1 MKLKSIGILTLTV
14 LLIVGLLQVDAV
26 GKHPILRSITQ
37 SIRQVVHWVWG
48 PYTPPPQR
56 ATLTIPY
63 EFLNVEDSENTRSSP
78 SEESVAPQ
86 RPSKVIFDQS
96 ESSEPDK
103 ITIVWDEDAGDDGQ
117 ELLEDP
123 ADSRLR
129 LFLQEMS
136 DPDDP
141 VTDLFPEID
150 WYDELDEDYD
160 WESLLSDTE
169 AENEIILD
177 APIRSELV
185 EPLVDELK
193 TRIQEKLEEGSGRE
207 EDWRSGRTEE

>member
-14 LLIVGLLQVDAV
+14 LLVVGLLQVEAV
-26 GKHPILRSITQ
+26 GKHPVVQSIAK

-63 EFLNVEDSENTRSSP
+63 ELLNAEDSESTRPNP

-86 RPSKVIFDQS
+86 RTSKVISDQS
-96 ESSEPDK
+96 EPSEPDAP
-103 ITIVWDEDAGDDGQ
+103 IIVLDDEAGDDVP
-117 ELLEDP
+117 EMLEDS

-129 LFLQEMS
+129 LFLQEMADS
-136 DPDDP
+136 GDP
-141 VTDLFPEID
+141 VTDLFPETG
-150 WYDELDEDYD
+150 YDALDEDYD
-160 WESLLSDTE
+160 WEDFLNDTA

-177 APIRSELV
+177 TPIRSELV

-193 TRIQEKLEEGSGRE
+193 TRIQEKLKEGDGRDEE
-207 EDWRSGRTEE
+207 WRSGRTEE